1 MHSFDLPGTLRR
13 IRRLADMS
21 QRELGQACGVSQA
34 VVAQAESGR
43 RDLKVGTLAAAAAL
57 AGLRLTLVN
66 GDDVEVQPMSPEGV
80 RDRGRRRF
88 LAHLDTRRAGAG
100 HWLYEPRR
108 DRPEPSFT
116 VTRDRTSR
124 DARRHAGGTP
134 DDHHDERAAGVPTDH
149 ADARR
154 RERERRFLAGE
165 FAHVREG
172 FVCTCPGECDELDD
186 RSGRPVH
193 AAGCP
198 CNCDLA

>member
-1 MHSFDLPGTLRR
+1 MPEHAESTSADVADDGDGLSTACRRSFRASAGRRQHAGMHSFDLPGTLRR

-88 LAHLDTRRAGAG
+88 PAHLDTRRAGAG
-100 HWLYEPRR
+100 HWLYEPR
-108 DRPEPSFT
+108 P
-116 VTRDRTSR
+116 
-124 DARRHAGGTP
+124 
-134 DDHHDERAAGVPTDH
+134 
-149 ADARR
+149 
-154 RERERRFLAGE
+154 
-165 FAHVREG
+165 
-172 FVCTCPGECDELDD
+172 
-186 RSGRPVH
+186 
-193 AAGCP
+193 
-198 CNCDLA
+198 